1 MADKRFV
8 ESVEQPL
15 TLVEET
21 NNGARR
27 IRAIGITAD
36 VVNAN
41 NRIYPRAVLE
51 SAIGR
56 LRLNESAGGGRF
68 VLTGEAEHPSDKGTG
83 RRNILETVVRWD
95 AAKIDSDNQVI
106 IEGQIVDTAKG
117 RDILA
122 LIEAGVPVGISQRA
136 YGRSK
141 TAKRGGKSVEE
152 ITELTITGYDLVA
165 EPSDPNGRILESQ
178 QGDIKPMD
186 INDVREF
193 LRENPELVEKAKTEA
208 AQESAKETRAKLAE
222 SMGVDVADLDKAIQE
237 AQTAKK
243 ELEERNRRDA
253 INHAITEGT
262 KNLKYGE
269 HANAEFVRAIHAANP
284 QDVQT
289 ATRLIE
295 AKIVEYDALMA
306 AKELA
311 GKGKGPVI
319 EKVES
324 SFEAGTGMP
333 EFTRAAYEITERM
346 VMRGD
351 ARPIAEKA
359 ESKNDLYIRRYLESY
374 DNAYKRQLAAEAKMF
389 AEAEQTSDLNLPY
402 SVQRAI
408 IPQALND
415 LVAASVFDFGFGN
428 ASPDYIYY
436 EAYSAESGATAT
448 ITDETFTADHDTW
461 VSLAHARVQT
471 GTVTVELGG
480 TSTAKTE
487 WTDYVVDYANGR
499 IMVLSTGSI
508 SDSADLDITYTYDS
522 VREGEMSAIQRGKGT
537 LSRQSIEFVAD
548 RLATQISDEAIV
560 FSRSQLGWDATS
572 RTLAMVAREI
582 AEFIDEGVIRLGL
595 SQAHVAANSG
605 GTWTAASDTLA
616 ELVEKIGTAK
626 LAIQAD
632 KYTPDAVLM
641 SLTNADRLEN
651 YFIQTTGTLAA
662 NMRANSGLLG
672 TGATG
677 LVVKGLPVYASAHMP
692 DTKILV
698 SNRELV
704 QKRTWASKPM
714 HLEGP
719 FPSYSS
725 TNLVAATQYYVEEY
739 NATVSLIA
747 AKGGYVTIA

>member
-1 MADKRFV
+1 MADKRFW

-15 TLVEET
+15 TLIESET
-21 NNGARR
+21 SDGARR

-41 NRIYPRAVLE
+41 NRIYPRSVLE
-51 SAIGR
+51 SAINN
-56 LRLNESAGGGRF
+56 LRLNESRAGSGRLI
-68 VLTGEAEHPSDKGTG
+68 LTGEAEHPSDKGG
-83 RRNILETVVRWD
+83 RRNILETVVSWD
-95 AAKIDSDNQVI
+95 AANLDETGQVL
-106 IEGQIVDTAKG
+106 IEGSIVPTSKG

-141 TAKRGGKSVEE
+141 TAKRAGKSVEE

-178 QGDIKPMD
+178 QEDIKPMD
-186 INDVREF
+186 INEVREF
-193 LRENPELVEKAKTEA
+193 LKENPEMLDKAKNEA
-208 AQESAKETRAKLAE
+208 ATRARAELAE
-222 SMGVDVADLDKAIQE
+222 SMGVDVADLDKAIAE

-253 INHAITEGT
+253 INTAIVEAT
-262 KNLKYGE
+262 KDLAYGE
-269 HANAEFVRAIHAANP
+269 HINAEFVRAIHAANP
-284 QDVQT
+284 QDVK
-289 ATRLIE
+289 AVAGLVE
-295 AKIVEYDALMA
+295 AKRAEYDSLMSA
-306 AKELA
+306 RELA
-311 GKGKGPVI
+311 QKGKGPVI

-324 SFEAGTGMP
+324 AFEAGTGVP
-333 EFTRAAYEITERM
+333 EFARVAHEITERM

-359 ESKNDLYIRRYLESY
+359 ETKNDLYIRRYLESY
-374 DNAYKRQLAAEAKMF
+374 DNAYKRQLAAEAKLF

-704 QKRTWASKPM
+704 QKRTWATKPM